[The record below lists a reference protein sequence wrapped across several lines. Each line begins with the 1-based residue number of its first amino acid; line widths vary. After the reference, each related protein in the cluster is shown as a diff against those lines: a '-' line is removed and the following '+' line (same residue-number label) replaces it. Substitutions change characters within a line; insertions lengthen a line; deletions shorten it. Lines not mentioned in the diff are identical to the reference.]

1 MAELFEQLLPFKW
14 RDVELPI
21 TKMRVSLAHDLVEH
35 KYWRVDGA
43 RVEATG
49 LAPLRFSASI
59 PFING
64 IVPGKGEGW
73 KSLYPTQLRAFL
85 AAFAKRE
92 TGVLQHPE
100 FGEIA
105 CKAERLDIDWSGDRR
120 GGCEVE
126 ASWVETQEVEGL
138 FLIKKDPIAELG
150 VYAQDLDASTA
161 DLRKLA
167 PTLPEYETT
176 FADFARGLAAIFDQV
191 GLLSYRGAGQ
201 ISAFIYRVD
210 AFQDSVNRARS
221 ALTWPATQAIERIK
235 AAAFGL
241 RENLLAVG
249 RDIVFYTVPGD
260 TTLAGIAAVLSDTS
274 LVDLVKLNPALM
286 ASPLVR
292 RGTVVRYYSSLLPI

>member
-1 MAELFEQLLPFKW
+1 MAELFAQLLPFKW

-49 LAPLRFSASI
+49 LAPLRFSASV

-85 AAFAKRE
+85 AAFAKRD

-126 ASWVETQEVEGL
+126 ASWVETQDTDGIVT
-138 FLIKKDPIAELG
+138 FRANPITDLG
-150 VYAQDLDASTA
+150 VYAKDLDASTD

-167 PTLPEYETT
+167 PDLPQYQET
-176 FADFARGLAAIFDQV
+176 FDDFARGLSAIFDQV
-191 GLLSYRGAGQ
+191 GLLSYRGAGK

-221 ALTWPATQAIERIK
+221 AMTWPATQAIERIK
-235 AAAFGL
+235 AAAFDL
-241 RENLLAVG
+241 RENLLAIG

-260 TTLAGIAAVLSDTS
+260 STIAGVAATLSDTT
-274 LVDLVKLNPALM
+274 LVDLVKLNPTLM
-286 ASPLVR
+286 SSPVVR
-292 RGTVVRYYSSLLPI
+292 RGTVVRYYASPLPI